1 MRACASHVK
10 GRSADVLLPARFI
23 GLANATDSPQPG
35 KGVAPQIRAVLRW
48 AEELKRLAPSK

>member
-1 MRACASHVK
+1 MSRAVRLTFSSQRV
-10 GRSADVLLPARFI
+10 FI

-35 KGVAPQIRAVLRW
+35 KGVAPRIRAVLRW